1 MPNPPPHPS
10 GSAAHLLPRGEKG
23 GLSDALALYVHWPY
37 CARICPYCDFNVV
50 RDRGRVEEQA
60 GLVQAI
66 LADMEAQSLLVGPR
80 RLASIFFGGG
90 TPSLMPPEAVA
101 AVISRA
107 KALFSPAGDIEITL
121 EANPTDAEAGRY
133 AALAEAGINRLS
145 MGVQSFDDAALTF
158 LGRDHSAAEARRAV
172 QTAGEAF
179 PRLSIDLIY
188 ARPGQSVADW
198 TAELTTA
205 LDLGFEHISPYQLT
219 IEPTTA
225 FGRALARGTLTPP
238 DEDLAASLYEATQ
251 DVLEAAG
258 FEAYEVSNH
267 ARDVAARS
275 SHNLHVWR
283 GGDYLGLGPG
293 AHGRLTLAGERTA
306 TVAHRRIADYVAGVA
321 KGAPC
326 VERETLDAPG
336 AAEERVLLGLR
347 TVEGVPLTLLHTLGL
362 SETTGPLADL
372 IADGF
377 LGLQDGRVAATA
389 RGRPLLDAV
398 LKALLT

>member
-1 MPNPPPHPS
+1 MTDTLS
-10 GSAAHLLPRGEKG
+10 GSLVPQAAAFREG
-23 GLSDALALYVHWPY
+23 GDRNPKDVALYVHWPY

-101 AVISRA
+101 AVIAQA
-107 KALFSPAGDIEITL
+107 KALFPPAGDIEITL

-172 QTAGEAF
+172 QTAGRAF

-225 FGRALARGTLTPP
+225 FGRAFARGTLTPP

-251 DVLEAAG
+251 AVLEGAG

-293 AHGRLTLAGERTA
+293 AHGRLTLTGERTA

-321 KGAPC
+321 KGAPWA
-326 VERETLDAPG
+326 ERETLDAPG

-362 SETTGPLADL
+362 SETTGPFADL

>member
-1 MPNPPPHPS
+1 MTDTLSRSVVPQ
-10 GSAAHLLPRGEKG
+10 AAAFREG
-23 GLSDALALYVHWPY
+23 GDRDPKDVALYIHWPY

-66 LADMEAQSLLVGPR
+66 LTDMEAQSRLTGPR

-101 AVISRA
+101 AVIARA
-107 KALFSPAGDIEITL
+107 RALFPPDGEIEITL

-172 QTAGEAF
+172 QTAGRAF

-225 FGRALARGTLTPP
+225 FGRAFARGTLAPP

-251 DVLEAAG
+251 EVLEDAG

-293 AHGRLTLAGERTA
+293 AHGRLTLTGERTA
-306 TVAHRRIADYVAGVA
+306 AVAHRRIADYVAGVA
-321 KGAPC
+321 AGAPWA
-326 VERETLDAPG
+326 ERETLDAPG

-362 SETTGPLADL
+362 SETTVPLADL
-372 IADGF
+372 IVDGF